1 MLEKTRIATPERDVC
16 LAEENAW
23 YVGCD
28 MAMAFCRLTEQLAS
42 ESGTKIEKEIRCLE
56 ETLKRDL
63 LSFCPQ
69 KEINLIDLGT
79 GDGRKTI
86 LIIEALNRDGGKSVR
101 YVPVDSNPYISRYA
115 ILSILGGGKKFWT
128 KEEARKVFD
137 PLCRIDFDDSEYTDS
152 ISIEDLVRLS
162 RLYPTRDQ
170 FSVRNEVTIPTAGL
184 EIDFIRNLPEVASNA
199 KELNRGG
206 TNLFCMLGNT
216 FGNYLTEERTRF
228 LNTLYDEMEFG
239 DLFLLGISLRPDEIS
254 GGSEEIRFLEREHQ
268 PGEAFMRLG
277 ADHPGSKYVIKY
289 DPISYCMKYS
299 FVRPDRSIQDIG
311 YSYLFDARDIVRDL
325 EEARIE
331 VVSCKS
337 YPLNPNSGS
346 QTQFELEPK
355 YLTVLGRK
363 TRE

>member
-1 MLEKTRIATPERDVC
+1 MPEKTRIATPERDVC
-16 LAEENAW
+16 LADENAW

-42 ESGTKIEKEIRCLE
+42 EPGTKIEKEIRCLE
-56 ETLKRDL
+56 EALKRDFL
-63 LSFCPQ
+63 DFCPQ

-79 GDGRKTI
+79 GDGRKTN
-86 LIIEALNRDGGKSVR
+86 LIIKALNREGGKSVR
-101 YVPVDSNPYISRYA
+101 YVPVDANRYISCYA

-128 KEEARKVFD
+128 KEEAGKVFD
-137 PLCRIDFDDSEYTDS
+137 PMCRIDFDDSPYTDS

-162 RLYPTRDQ
+162 KLYPTRDQ
-170 FSVRNEVTIPTAGL
+170 FSIRNEVTIPTAGL
-184 EIDFIRNLPEVASNA
+184 EIDFIRNLPEVVSNA

-239 DLFLLGISLRPDEIS
+239 DLFLFGISLRPDEI
-254 GGSEEIRFLEREHQ
+254 GGSSEEIRILEREHL

-277 ADHPGSKYVIKY
+277 ADHPQSRYVIKY
-289 DPISYCMKYS
+289 DPISCCMKYS
-299 FVRPDRSIQDIG
+299 FVRPDKSIQDIG
-311 YSYLFDARDIVRDL
+311 YSYLFDAGDVVRDL
-325 EEARIE
+325 EAARIE

-337 YPLNPNSGS
+337 YPFNPDSGNR
-346 QTQFELEPK
+346 TQFEREPK

-363 TRE
+363 TRR